1 MDAQIAPRVGLIRV
15 YTCAGYQSLFITIC
29 VSIVLDDRYQIFD
42 IF

>member
-29 VSIVLDDRYQIFD
+29 VSIQNDRYQIFD